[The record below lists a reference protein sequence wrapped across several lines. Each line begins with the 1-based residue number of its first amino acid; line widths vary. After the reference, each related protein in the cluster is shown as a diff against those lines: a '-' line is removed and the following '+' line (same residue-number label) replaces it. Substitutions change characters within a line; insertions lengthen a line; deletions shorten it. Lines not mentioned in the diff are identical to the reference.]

1 MKLISKTVKKSY
13 QKNQNNN
20 MKLKSISLVTTAFA
34 FVSITSCN
42 SSSSGNENNTDST
55 KNVATVSTS
64 DSGARSLIPDKKNF
78 ETTID
83 GKPTDLY
90 VLKNHNGMEAAITNY
105 GGRLVSLIVPD
116 KNGKMTDVVVGFNSV
131 EGYEKST
138 EPYFGATIGRYGN
151 RIAKGQFSL
160 DGKKYQLSINNG
172 VNTLHGG
179 KKGFQYEVWD
189 ADKLNDS
196 TLQLTYLSK
205 DMEEGFPGNLNVKV
219 TYSLTGDNGFK
230 AQYEATTDKP
240 TVVNLTNH
248 AFFNLNGEG
257 SGTILN
263 HTVQIYADKYT
274 PIDSGFIPLG
284 PIAVVKGTPFDFTK
298 PTTIGARI
306 DENNIQLK
314 NAKGYDDNFVLNG
327 TKVNGL
333 NHAATVTGDKS
344 GIVMNIYTQEPGLQF
359 YSGNFMF
366 GKNTFSDG
374 SKDDFRTAF
383 AMETQHFPD
392 SPNEPS
398 YPSTVLKPGQVYKT
412 YSVYDFST
420 VK

>member
-1 MKLISKTVKKSY
+1 MKSKS
-13 QKNQNNN
+13 
-20 MKLKSISLVTTAFA
+20 LAHIAIALAFLSLV
-34 FVSITSCN
+34 SCN
-42 SSSSGNENNTDST
+42 SSSSGNESDKDST
-55 KNVATVSTS
+55 NNIRNVNKAT
-64 DSGARSLIPDKKNF
+64 SGNISLIPDKKNF
-78 ETTID
+78 DATID
-83 GKPTDLY
+83 GKSTDLH

-116 KNGKMTDVVVGFNSV
+116 KNGKMTDVVAGFNSV
-131 EGYEKST
+131 QGYENST

-151 RIAKGQFSL
+151 RIAKGRFTL

-179 KKGFQYEVWD
+179 KKGFQDRVWD

-230 AQYEATTDKP
+230 AEYEATTDKE

-284 PIAVVKGTPFDFTK
+284 PIATVKGTPFDFTK
-298 PTTIGARI
+298 QTTIGARI

-366 GKNTFSDG
+366 GKNTFSND

-383 AMETQHFPD
+383 AMETQHYPD

-398 YPSTVLKPGQVYKT
+398 YPSTVLKPGEVYKT
-412 YSVYDFST
+412 YSIFDFST
-420 VK
+420 IK

>member
-1 MKLISKTVKKSY
+1 MNLKNLSLIAS
-13 QKNQNNN
+13 
-20 MKLKSISLVTTAFA
+20 AFA
-34 FVSITSCN
+34 FASLASCN
-42 SSSSGNENNTDST
+42 GSSSGDENSSDST
-55 KNVATVSTS
+55 SNATTINSA
-64 DSGARSLIPDKKNF
+64 DSGISSLIPDKKNF

-105 GGRLVSLIVPD
+105 GGRLVSLVVPD
-116 KNGKMTDVVVGFNSV
+116 KNGKMTDIVVGFNSV
-131 EGYEKST
+131 EGYQKST

-151 RIAKGQFSL
+151 RIAKGKFSL
-160 DGKKYQLSINNG
+160 EGKQYQISINNG

-179 KKGFQYEVWD
+179 KKGFQDVVWD
-189 ADKLNDS
+189 ADQLNDS

-205 DMEEGFPGNLNVKV
+205 DMEEGFPGNLQVKV
-219 TYSLTGDNGFK
+219 TYSLTADNGFK
-230 AQYEATTDKP
+230 AQYQATTDKA

-263 HTVQIYADKYT
+263 HIVQIEADKYN
-274 PIDSGFIPLG
+274 PIDTGFIPLG
-284 PIAVVKGTPFDFTK
+284 PIATVKGTPFDFTT
-298 PTTIGARI
+298 PTAIGVRI
-306 DENNIQLK
+306 SEDNIQLK
-314 NAKGYDDNFVLNG
+314 NGKGYDHNFVLIG
-327 TKVNGL
+327 PKVNGL
-333 NHAATVTGDKS
+333 NHAAKVTGDKS
-344 GIVMNIYTQEPGLQF
+344 GIVMDVYTEEPGLQF
-359 YSGNFMF
+359 YSGNFML

>member
-1 MKLISKTVKKSY
+1 MNFKNLSLIAS
-13 QKNQNNN
+13 
-20 MKLKSISLVTTAFA
+20 AFA
-34 FVSITSCN
+34 FASLASCN
-42 SSSSGNENNTDST
+42 SSSSGNAANSDSTITSTDST
-55 KNVATVSTS
+55 TA
-64 DSGARSLIPDKKNF
+64 SLIPGNKNF

-90 VLKNHNGMEAAITNY
+90 VLKNHNGMQAAITNY
-105 GGRLVSLIVPD
+105 GGRLVSLVVPD
-116 KNGKMTDVVVGFNSV
+116 KNGKMTDVVVGFRSV
-131 EGYEKST
+131 EDYQKST
-138 EPYFGATIGRYGN
+138 EPYFGATIGRFGN
-151 RIAKGQFSL
+151 RIAKGKFSL
-160 DGKKYQLSINNG
+160 DGKQYQLSINNG

-179 KKGFQYEVWD
+179 KKGFQDVVWN
-189 ADKLNDS
+189 ASQLNDS

-219 TYSLTGDNGFK
+219 TYSLTADNGFK
-230 AQYEATTDKP
+230 AQYEATTDKT

-263 HTVQIYADKYT
+263 HTVQIYADKYN
-274 PIDSGFIPLG
+274 PIDSGWIPLG
-284 PIAVVKGTPFDFTK
+284 PVAAVKGTPFDFTT

-306 DENNIQLK
+306 GEDNIQLK
-314 NAKGYDDNFVLNG
+314 NGKGYDHNFVLNE

-344 GIVMNIYTQEPGLQF
+344 GIVMDVYTEEPGLQF
-359 YSGNFMF
+359 YSGNFML

-412 YSVYDFST
+412 FSIYDFST

>member
-1 MKLISKTVKKSY
+1 MNFKNLSLIAS
-13 QKNQNNN
+13 
-20 MKLKSISLVTTAFA
+20 AFA
-34 FVSITSCN
+34 FASLASCN
-42 SSSSGNENNTDST
+42 SSSSGNAANSDSTITSTDST
-55 KNVATVSTS
+55 TA
-64 DSGARSLIPDKKNF
+64 SLIPGKKNF

-90 VLKNHNGMEAAITNY
+90 VLKNHNGMRAAITNY
-105 GGRLVSLIVPD
+105 GGRLVSLVVPD
-116 KNGKMTDVVVGFNSV
+116 KNGKMTDVVVGFKSV
-131 EGYEKST
+131 EDYQKST
-138 EPYFGATIGRYGN
+138 EPYFGATIGRFGN
-151 RIAKGQFSL
+151 RIAKGKFSL
-160 DGKKYQLSINNG
+160 DGKQYQLSINNG

-179 KKGFQYEVWD
+179 KKGFQDVVWN
-189 ADKLNDS
+189 ASQLNDS

-219 TYSLTGDNGFK
+219 TYSLTADNGFK
-230 AQYEATTDKP
+230 AQYEATTDKT

-263 HTVQIYADKYT
+263 HTVQIYADKYN
-274 PIDSGFIPLG
+274 PIDSGWIPLG
-284 PIAVVKGTPFDFTK
+284 PVAAVKGTPFDFTT

-306 DENNIQLK
+306 GEDNIQLK
-314 NAKGYDDNFVLNG
+314 NGKGYDHNFVLNE

-344 GIVMNIYTQEPGLQF
+344 GIVMDVYTEEPGLQF
-359 YSGNFMF
+359 YSGNFML

-412 YSVYDFST
+412 FSIYDFST